1 MIMSQSP
8 AHTIFKAC
16 YKAPSFIHNLR
27 KVTYLAVTKKK
38 IVFFFFMVEYS
49 HNPSTQEVWAEAQE
63 LKVTHQLWRPA
74 RDTWVL
80 TSREKIA

>member
-27 KVTYLAVTKKK
+27 KVMYLAVTKKI
-38 IVFFFFMVEYS
+38 IVFFFMVEYS
-49 HNPSTQEVWAEAQE
+49 HNPSTQEV
-63 LKVTHQLWRPA
+63 
-74 RDTWVL
+74 
-80 TSREKIA
+80 